1 MMGLLVYGVQNMS
14 TFTPKQRSKL
24 LANRN
29 IKDVTEKTVSFTPT
43 FKIKAVHQYRNGISA
58 DLIFKEAGIPLEY
71 FKDDYCRNCLKKW
84 VKKYEEEGEE
94 SLHEDNRGSG
104 SSGRPKKERLEDL
117 TYDELLA
124 LVEIQ
129 KEALIEVKKQNA
141 LARKKKL

>member
-1 MMGLLVYGVQNMS
+1 MMGFLVLGVQNMS

-29 IKDVTEKTVSFTPT
+29 VKDVTEKTVSFDPT
-43 FKIKAVHQYRNGISA
+43 FKIKAVHQYRDGISPNS
-58 DLIFKEAGIPLEY
+58 IFEEAGVPLEY

-84 VKKYEEEGEE
+84 VKKFDEGGEE
-94 SLHEDNRGSG
+94 SLYEDNRGSG
-104 SSGRPKKERLEDL
+104 NSGRPKKERLEDL

-129 KEALIEVKKQNA
+129 KEALKEVKKQNA

>member
-29 IKDVTEKTVSFTPT
+29 VKEVTEKTVSFEPA
-43 FKIKAVHQYRNGISA
+43 FKIKAVHKYRDGISP
-58 DLIFKEAGIPLEY
+58 DLIFEEAGIPLEY
-71 FKDDYCRNCLKKW
+71 FKDDYCRNCVKKW
-84 VKKYEEEGEE
+84 VKKFNEGGEEG
-94 SLHEDNRGSG
+94 LHEDNRGSG
-104 SSGRPKKERLEDL
+104 NGGRPKKERLEDL

-129 KEALIEVKKQNA
+129 KEALEEVKKQNA
-141 LARKKKL
+141 LARKKKR